1 MESYTIGFRPLFLCL
16 PCPLVG
22 RLFMSHACLSLAPC
36 GGQYS
41 GLEGVV
47 LSPGYPG
54 NYSSARTCLYSVVVP
69 KDYGKQRKSN
79 ALLCLL
85 VFSDVF
91 SLVCSC
97 EDVQVG
103 ISIFLIKV

>member
-1 MESYTIGFRPLFLCL
+1 MGKQEVVEKWNLTLLALDLPRLSALSLHVSCPCLF
-16 PCPLVG
+16 
-22 RLFMSHACLSLAPC
+22 LAPC

-69 KDYGKQRKSN
+69 KDYGKSRKSIV
-79 ALLCLL
+79 LLYL
-85 VFSDVF
+85 VF
-91 SLVCSC
+91 
-97 EDVQVG
+97 
-103 ISIFLIKV
+103 FLAVLFTGG

>member
-1 MESYTIGFRPLFLCL
+1 MESLTIGFRPSLFVCPNSSCL
-16 PCPLVG
+16 LPV
-22 RLFMSHACLSLAPC
+22 SLSLAPC

-69 KDYGKQRKSN
+69 KDYGKTSSTV
-79 ALLCLL
+79 LLCLL
-85 VFSDVF
+85 
-91 SLVCSC
+91 
-97 EDVQVG
+97 
-103 ISIFLIKV
+103 IFF